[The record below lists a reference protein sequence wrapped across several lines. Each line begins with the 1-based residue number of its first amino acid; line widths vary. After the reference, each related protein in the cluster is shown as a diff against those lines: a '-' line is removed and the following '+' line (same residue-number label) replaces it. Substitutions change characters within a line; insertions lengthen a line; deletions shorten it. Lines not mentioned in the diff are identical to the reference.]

1 MARIAALGERVDVA
15 VVGAGLVGLA
25 TAASLLESDPGLS
38 VAVIEKEARVAT
50 HQSGRNS
57 GVLHAGLYYAPGSLK
72 ATLCKAGREAM
83 IAFADAHGIPWKAC
97 GKLVVAA
104 DESELPRLAAL
115 AGRGRANGLA
125 LRELN
130 GPELREIEPNVI
142 GVRALHIPESGVIDY
157 GRVAATLE
165 ATLAASGARILLGQP
180 VTAISESRG
189 RRIVQTAAGE
199 VDAGIVVC
207 CGGLQADRLAELT
220 GSSRD
225 EHRIVPFRGDYYS
238 FLPQA
243 EDLVQGLVYPVP
255 DPAFPFLGVH
265 FTRGIGGDL
274 RAGPN
279 AVLALAREGYG
290 RLAMRPADLLD
301 TLRFP
306 GFRRLAREYAKPGA
320 VELWRDLV
328 KPAYLAQM
336 QRYLPAVTGADV
348 RFGPSGIRAQC
359 LRRDGSLV
367 DDFLIEES
375 RGVIH
380 VLNAPSPAATASLV
394 IGQRIAA
401 LALAQRA
408 A

>member
-1 MARIAALGERVDVA
+1 MAL
-15 VVGAGLVGLA
+15 VGAGLVGLA
-25 TAASLLESDPGLS
+25 TAASLLESDPGLTI
-38 VAVIEKEARVAT
+38 AVIEKEPRVAS

-83 IAFADAHGIPWKAC
+83 IAFADTHGIPWKAC

-115 AGRGRANGLA
+115 ADRGRSNGLA
-125 LRELN
+125 LRELQ
-130 GPELREIEPNVI
+130 GAELREIEPNVI

-157 GRVAATLE
+157 ARVAATLQD
-165 ATLAASGARILLGQP
+165 TLTESGARILLGHP
-180 VTAISESRG
+180 VTAITESGG
-189 RRIVQTAAGE
+189 RRIVQTTDVE
-199 VDAGIVVC
+199 VDAGIVIC

-220 GSSRD
+220 RISTG

-238 FLPQA
+238 FLPHA
-243 EDLVQGLVYPVP
+243 ENLVQGLVYPVP
-255 DPAFPFLGVH
+255 DPSFPFLGVH
-265 FTRGIGGDL
+265 FTRGIGGGL

-279 AVLALAREGYG
+279 AVLALAREGYH
-290 RLAMRPADLLD
+290 RLSLRPADLLD

-306 GFRRLAREYAKPGA
+306 GFRRLAREYAKAGA
-320 VELWRDLV
+320 AELWRDLV

-336 QRYLPAVTGADV
+336 RRYLPMVTSSDV

-375 RGVIH
+375 RGAIH

>member
-1 MARIAALGERVDVA
+1 MVTEGTMGNRRRGHLESGLLGERVDVA

-38 VAVIEKEARVAT
+38 VAVIEKEAGVAS

-57 GVLHAGLYYAPGSLK
+57 GVLHAGLYYTPGSLK

-115 AGRGRANGLA
+115 ADRGRSNGLA
-125 LRELN
+125 LRELQ

-157 GRVAATLE
+157 TRVAAALEGTLT
-165 ATLAASGARILLGQP
+165 AGGALLLLGRP
-180 VTAISESRG
+180 VIAIAESGG
-189 RRIVQTAAGE
+189 RRIVQTTAVE
-199 VDAGIVVC
+199 VDAEIVVC

-220 GSSRD
+220 RTSTG

-238 FLPQA
+238 FLPHA
-243 EDLVQGLVYPVP
+243 ENLVHGLVYPVP

-279 AVLALAREGYG
+279 AVLALAREGYH
-290 RLAMRPADLLD
+290 RLSLRPADLLD

-306 GFRRLAREYAKPGA
+306 GFRRR
-320 VELWRDLV
+320 
-328 KPAYLAQM
+328 
-336 QRYLPAVTGADV
+336 
-348 RFGPSGIRAQC
+348 
-359 LRRDGSLV
+359 
-367 DDFLIEES
+367 S
-375 RGVIH
+375 RC
-380 VLNAPSPAATASLV
+380 
-394 IGQRIAA
+394 R
-401 LALAQRA
+401 
-408 A
+408 